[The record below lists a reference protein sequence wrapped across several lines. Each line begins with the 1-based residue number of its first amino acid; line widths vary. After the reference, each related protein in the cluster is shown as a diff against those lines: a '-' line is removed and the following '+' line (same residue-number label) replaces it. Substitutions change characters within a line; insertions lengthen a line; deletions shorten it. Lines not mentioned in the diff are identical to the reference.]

1 MGRVHPSRQLP
12 RSGLELPPLALGTAP
27 IANLYGQVPDSV
39 ARETIGRALELGV
52 DYIDTAPLYGAGLA
66 EKRLGTVLPTVP
78 REQFVLSTKTGWL
91 LRPSGARPADG
102 SPPGASEPVAAVPDM
117 SASGIRRSLEESLE
131 RLGLRHVDILY
142 LHDPD
147 DFADEAVSSALPA
160 LLKLRDDGLVTAV
173 GAGMNQAEMLDRFV
187 RDFDL
192 DVVLLAGRYT
202 LLDQSGLTSL
212 LPRCQERGVGV
223 VIGGAFNSG
232 ILADPRP
239 GARFNYR
246 PAAQALVEK
255 AQAMAAT
262 CARHGVPLS
271 AAALQFPMGHPAV
284 VAVLQGP
291 EDRAQLEANV
301 AAFTTAIPNQCWA
314 ELQKTGLLRRQVAVP
329 RWDT

>member
-1 MGRVHPSRQLP
+1 
-12 RSGLELPPLALGTAP
+12 
-27 IANLYGQVPDSV
+27 VPDSV
-39 ARETIGRALELGV
+39 ARETIVRALELGV
-52 DYIDTAPLYGAGLA
+52 GYIDTAPLYGAGLA
-66 EKRLGTVLPTVP
+66 EQRLGTVLPAVP

-102 SPPGASEPVAAVPDM
+102 GPPAASEPVAAVPDM

-212 LPRCQERGVGV
+212 LPRCHARGVGV

-239 GARFNYR
+239 GAPFNYR
-246 PAAQALVEK
+246 PAAQPLVEK
-255 AQAMAAT
+255 AQAMAAICT
-262 CARHGVPLS
+262 RHCVPLS

-284 VAVLQGP
+284 AAVLQGP

-301 AAFTTAIPNQCWA
+301 AAFTTAIPDACWA
-314 ELQKTGLLRRQVAVP
+314 ELQTTGLLPRQAPVP
-329 RWDT
+329 RLDT